1 MPGEA
6 IPRIDVAPL
15 VARGWAAPEAK
26 PVLDEMRAACAG
38 IGFMTITGHGVP
50 SDTTRAMAGAARQFF
65 ALPPRAKLAVAPQ
78 RWNPGSHNV
87 YRGYFPSSA
96 EGKEGL
102 DIGEPA
108 LPTERVDLL
117 GRPYYEQNRFP
128 SDLADEDAA
137 ALTDYFDALAGLAGT
152 LMEGLVAALG
162 GTPACVATG
171 FDRPRALST
180 LRLNYYPR
188 LDEPV
193 AVARDGTPL
202 ACDGHVDSGLVTI
215 LYQAD
220 RGGLQVRD
228 SRRRWQDVPCD
239 HDAFVVNIG
248 RALEQMTGGAL
259 VATPHRVRFGE
270 GDRLSVPF
278 FLEPAWDFEIA
289 PHSLGLPGAPPD
301 DDASYE
307 AFLRASL
314 AKFPEY
320 QRDD

>member
-1 MPGEA
+1 MSGL

-26 PVLDEMRAACAG
+26 PVLDAMHAACAE

-50 SDTTRAMAGAARQFF
+50 SNTTRALVGAARRFF

-78 RWNPGSHNV
+78 RWNPDSHNV

-96 EGKEGL
+96 QGKEGL
-102 DIGEPA
+102 DVGEPA
-108 LPTERVDLL
+108 FTGDHTDLL
-117 GRPYYEQNRFP
+117 ERPYYEQNRFP
-128 SDLADEDAA
+128 SELADEDAA
-137 ALTDYFDALAGLAGT
+137 ALTGYFDALARLGNT
-152 LMEGLVAALG
+152 LMEGLVAALDG
-162 GTPACVATG
+162 RPTCVPTG

-193 AVARDGTPL
+193 AVARDGTSL

-228 SRRRWQDVPCD
+228 GSRRWQDVPCD
-239 HDAFVVNIG
+239 RDAFVVNIG
-248 RALEQMTGGAL
+248 LALEQMTGGAL

-270 GDRLSVPF
+270 EDRLSVPF
-278 FLEPAWDFEIA
+278 FLEPGWDFEIA
-289 PHSLGLPGAPPD
+289 PRSLGLPGAPPD
-301 DDASYE
+301 GDASYE
-307 AFLRASL
+307 AFLRTSL

-320 QRDD
+320 ARDD